1 MLGDDALGQWDK
13 LVAEILQKNPNLRFE
28 DLYKALVKIGYTAE
42 QPRGGSSHYTFRK
55 DGCMPITL
63 PKHVPVKKAY
73 INLVADAVRAYLQEV

>member
-1 MLGDDALGQWDK
+1 MWGGDALSQWDK
-13 LVAEILQKNPNLRFE
+13 LVADILKQNPNLRFG
-28 DLYKALVKIGYTAE
+28 DLCKALVKIGYTAE

-63 PKHVPVKKAY
+63 PKHTPMKKAY